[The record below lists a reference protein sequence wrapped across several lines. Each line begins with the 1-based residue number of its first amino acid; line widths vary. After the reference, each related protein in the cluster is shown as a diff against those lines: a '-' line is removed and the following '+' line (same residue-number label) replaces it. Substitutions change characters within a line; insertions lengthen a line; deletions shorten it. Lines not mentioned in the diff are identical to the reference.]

1 MLSGAPVPHPLRSH
15 SLRSRMVLKQ
25 ERQKQR
31 EFFQKKKM
39 KSKLKLLE
47 SSYPT
52 QASLSLDVLNLHII
66 NQISKKKER
75 SKHLDMGERNETFSN
90 LRKNVQLPM
99 SPINIP
105 SKLCLDDPEAIS
117 LQAEAFECRT
127 DQNLQ
132 SITKQELIF
141 EEKFDMTTEAKRR
154 DAIQSESNVKQIRQ
168 ELKQRFQ
175 HCLHD
180 KCTSGNNGI
189 ILSAEK
195 LPVQCSA
202 SHLTTLSMFEMQE
215 NLSLSVRKLNP
226 SGKQDVSVQCNFEQ
240 EQKFIGCVGNTEAVN
255 LPNNTAFVEATR
267 GQN

>member
-1 MLSGAPVPHPLRSH
+1 MNWVGGSRDWLQRKKNHMPLNCTLTNARSLTNKTDELEWLM
-15 SLRSRMVLKQ
+15 S
-25 ERQKQR
+25 EEDYDI

-180 KCTSGNNGI
+180 K
-189 ILSAEK
+189 
-195 LPVQCSA
+195 
-202 SHLTTLSMFEMQE
+202 
-215 NLSLSVRKLNP
+215 
-226 SGKQDVSVQCNFEQ
+226 
-240 EQKFIGCVGNTEAVN
+240 
-255 LPNNTAFVEATR
+255 
-267 GQN
+267 

>member
-1 MLSGAPVPHPLRSH
+1 MNWVGGSRDWLQRKKNHMPLNCTLTNARSLTNKTDELEWLM
-15 SLRSRMVLKQ
+15 S
-25 ERQKQR
+25 EEDYDI

-132 SITKQELIF
+132 SITKQDKSQRGGGEMEMRSSWRRECFARHRERSADRLPPDYGLKTLGLKWLFEIF
-141 EEKFDMTTEAKRR
+141 VKINAVADPQLSSKRLM
-154 DAIQSESNVKQIRQ
+154 V
-168 ELKQRFQ
+168 
-175 HCLHD
+175 
-180 KCTSGNNGI
+180 
-189 ILSAEK
+189 
-195 LPVQCSA
+195 
-202 SHLTTLSMFEMQE
+202 
-215 NLSLSVRKLNP
+215 
-226 SGKQDVSVQCNFEQ
+226 VSVF
-240 EQKFIGCVGNTEAVN
+240 
-255 LPNNTAFVEATR
+255 L
-267 GQN
+267 